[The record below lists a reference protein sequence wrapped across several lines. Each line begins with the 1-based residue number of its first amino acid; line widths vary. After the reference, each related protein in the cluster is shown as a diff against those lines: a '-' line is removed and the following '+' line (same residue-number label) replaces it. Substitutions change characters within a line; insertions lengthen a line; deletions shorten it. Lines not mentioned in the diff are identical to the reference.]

1 MRRVIFV
8 VMFFIG
14 AMIGSPS
21 SAQDTSKTAIFAGG
35 CFWCMEPPF
44 EVLDG
49 VIEVSSG
56 YTGGEKRLPSYEE
69 VSSGKTGHYEAVEIV
84 YDPSKISYW
93 KLLEVFWSQIDP
105 TDSEG
110 QFADKGS
117 QYKTAI
123 FYLDQK
129 QNKLAEKSKEALSKS
144 GRFDKPIATKIL
156 PFKSFF
162 PAEQYHQDYYKKNP
176 EAYNT
181 YKILSGRAKF
191 IKENKKKAK

>member
-1 MRRVIFV
+1 
-8 VMFFIG
+8 
-14 AMIGSPS
+14 MISQPA
-21 SAQDTSKTAIFAGG
+21 SAGDNTKTAIFAGG

-49 VIEVSSG
+49 VLEVNSG
-56 YTGGEKRLPSYEE
+56 YTGGEKSLPSYEE
-69 VSSGKTGHYEAVEIV
+69 VSSGKTGHFEAVEIV

-93 KLLEVFWSQIDP
+93 KLLEVFWGQIDP

-123 FYLDQK
+123 FYLDEKQK
-129 QNKLAEKSKEALSKS
+129 ELAEKSKEELSKS

-181 YKILSGRAKF
+181 YKILSGRAKL
-191 IKENKKKAK
+191 IKENKKKVK